1 MFGGA
6 MGGSAL
12 DQSRSLQQ
20 EKKRS
25 TMSHK
30 FGIRNYKKNT

>member
-6 MGGSAL
+6 AL
-12 DQSRSLQQ
+12 DQSRLLQQ

-25 TMSHK
+25 TMMHK
-30 FGIRNYKKNT
+30 FGIGNYKKNT